1 MRLDVLRRINSV
13 AGHGADGFGAGV
25 CGMSPQEWIDLQE
38 ALLYVYWRVVVTY
51 SAMVVIGGILSG
63 VVAAALQIA
72 HGGRRKR
79 TF

>member
-1 MRLDVLRRINSV
+1 
-13 AGHGADGFGAGV
+13 
-25 CGMSPQEWIDLQE
+25 MSPQEWIDLQE
-38 ALLYVYWRVVVTY
+38 ALLYVYWPVVVTY
-51 SAMVVIGGILSG
+51 SAMVVIFGILSG